1 MSLFLLP
8 SESSVEFAAIRELL
22 DECVPVFEFE
32 IREIKAGRHPTRE
45 YESKSSAVDPI
56 FGIPAI
62 HSFRCSTPAILAR
75 RWADDN
81 PSRAKVLF
89 MASRTFLTVCSV
101 LVIGTVLA
109 VVVPAQEYLPDLAV
123 DHPAIQYFDRPT
135 DDAVARLAKK
145 MEAGETV
152 LELRNDGLG
161 YLPSL
166 LEQLGVNTDSQALV
180 FSKTSFQ
187 APKIAPDN
195 PRAIYFSDD
204 VAVAFVRGSD
214 AIEIAAFDRELGP
227 VFYTADIQKLEREGF
242 KRREVCLGCHLG
254 PATSGVPGIFV
265 GSVFPGPTGNPSPV
279 DAIITDHRT
288 AFEERW
294 GGWYVNATN
303 GQQED
308 RSNAVASNPAQ
319 PLVLDEF
326 GRRNLTHL
334 FGKVDTDGY
343 LEPVSD
349 IVALMTFEHQ
359 TQMVNYIT
367 RVGWEERMALHDGE
381 ISALKRAQIDADIEA
396 LVTYMLF
403 ADEVPLPEPIEGVST
418 FTETFPERGPR
429 DRQGRSLRDFDL
441 ETRLFRYPLSFM
453 VYSRSFDA
461 LPGAAKE
468 TIYRRL
474 LEVLTG
480 EDKDKKFSNLTDNDR
495 RSVLEILRD
504 TKPDLPTYFRKS
516 AADY

>member
-1 MSLFLLP
+1 MEP
-8 SESSVEFAAIRELL
+8 
-22 DECVPVFEFE
+22 
-32 IREIKAGRHPTRE
+32 
-45 YESKSSAVDPI
+45 
-56 FGIPAI
+56 
-62 HSFRCSTPAILAR
+62 
-75 RWADDN
+75 
-81 PSRAKVLF
+81 
-89 MASRTFLTVCSV
+89 RTFLAICSV
-101 LVIGTVLA
+101 LAVGAMLA

-135 DDAVARLAKK
+135 DDAVARLTKK
-145 MEAGETV
+145 MEAGEAAFD
-152 LELRNDGLG
+152 LRTDGLG

-214 AIEIAAFDRELGP
+214 AIEIAAIDPELGP
-227 VFYTADIQKLEREGF
+227 VFYTAHVRKLEQEGF
-242 KRREVCLGCHLG
+242 ERREVCLRCHLG

-288 AFEERW
+288 EFGERW
-294 GGWYVNATN
+294 GGWYVNATS

-326 GRRNLTHL
+326 QRRNLTHL

-359 TQMVNYIT
+359 TQMLNYIT
-367 RVGWEERMALHDGE
+367 RVGWEERMALHDGDT
-381 ISALKRAQIDADIEA
+381 SALKRAQIDADIEA

-403 ADEVPLPEPIEGVST
+403 ADEVPLPEPVEGVST

-429 DRQGRSLRDFDL
+429 DGQGRSLRDFDL

-461 LPGAAKE
+461 LPAGAKA

-474 LEVLTG
+474 FEVLAG
-480 EDKDKKFSNLTDNDR
+480 EDNEEKFSHLTDDDR

-504 TKPDLPTYFRKS
+504 TKPDLPAYFHES
-516 AADY
+516 AAN